1 MPSTPIFQP
10 VIMIPEAE
18 RTDADNKAISM
29 VYTIQNEIRSTMQTE
44 RNLQT
49 TIGVSEFGMECQRC
63 VARLLS
69 GEHPKVRNP
78 DEGWKAMVGT
88 FGHAGLEDHFT
99 RKYSQRNGRAEQ
111 ADILEGVFELSPTG
125 VPYLPASQVRA
136 YATDDEPWFITE
148 RKVRVDTY
156 KQLDLCGSCD
166 LFIQGETFGIVDDW
180 KFQGPKKLVTTATG
194 KIGQQYT
201 VQGNGYGK
209 GFEDLGFLVTHFLL
223 YALPRDGEL
232 PDAKPV
238 LFRYN
243 RQVALDA
250 LQNVH
255 NMIDAAELI
264 GWDSVIAAQQPA
276 SFCFDCRRYESH
288 DDRSFIAAIQG
299 KE

>member
-1 MPSTPIFQP
+1 MARIEDYAMIGDCRTAAIIDRTGSIDWFCVPRFDSPACFAALLGTP
-10 VIMIPEAE
+10 
-18 RTDADNKAISM
+18 D
-29 VYTIQNEIRSTMQTE
+29 
-44 RNLQT
+44 
-49 TIGVSEFGMECQRC
+49 
-63 VARLLS
+63 
-69 GEHPKVRNP
+69 
-78 DEGWKAMVGT
+78 
-88 FGHAGLEDHFT
+88 
-99 RKYSQRNGRAEQ
+99 NGRWLLGA
-111 ADILEGVFELSPTG
+111 AGKAKST
-125 VPYLPASQVRA
+125 RA
-136 YATDDEPWFITE
+136 Y
-148 RKVRVDTY
+148 V
-156 KQLDLCGSCD
+156 
-166 LFIQGETFGIVDDW
+166 GESLVLETT
-180 KFQGPKKLVTTATG
+180 VTTATG

-255 NMIDAAELI
+255 NMIDAAEVI
-264 GWDSVIAAQQPA
+264 GWDSVIADQQPA

-299 KE
+299 K